1 MRMLVMMSK
10 KSKVAK
16 VARMTFVEF
25 RRIFGRRKMMMQ
37 TKLPQRPIW
46 KTMTSSELFLKSTK
60 PCHHH
65 KYLSPP
71 KSYTRDPSEVKIFI
85 LRDIQ
90 IIEETII
97 VII

>member
-46 KTMTSSELFLKSTK
+46 KTMTSSELFLKSTN

-65 KYLSPP
+65 KCSFPQKIIYPRP
-71 KSYTRDPSEVKIFI
+71 FRGENIYTEGYPNY
-85 LRDIQ
+85 
-90 IIEETII
+90 
-97 VII
+97 